1 MSSRKDKHQVGGTFS
16 ISQDLKNSI
25 ANEQISESGEGEM
38 DVLQKRM
45 QERAVYN
52 REDDYHKQR
61 LGNKNDKKSLKRGIE
76 NGDSLN
82 RESKELI
89 KRQRHSNNTI
99 QTYTIP
105 QDTRADFEDMKDLEE
120 IPEGQDLRYFKP
132 SDKLHFALVVN
143 NDTTDELSPEDQKK
157 RRYLQLL
164 LRIKNGSTQ
173 VRRESTKQLVD
184 KCETFGPQ
192 LVFDCTLPILLDRDL
207 EDQERHLLIKLTDRL
222 LYKFG
227 QAAAP
232 FSKNILDIMGP
243 LLIDTDPLV
252 RSTGRE
258 VITNLA
264 SATGLLSML
273 KAIRPDMETED
284 EYARNIAARVLAV
297 IARPLG
303 IRDIISF
310 INAACHSR
318 NSWRSRHTGIKAIG
332 QLSLT
337 LGISQ
342 LPFLNSMLHCIVDGL
357 EDEHVPI
364 RSLTANTIATLA
376 ENSFPYGIE
385 SFNIILEPLWKGLK
399 RHRGR
404 ILASFV
410 KCLASIIPLMDAE
423 YAGYYTEELFRIIK
437 REFNSPDED
446 LKKAVL
452 VVLQKCCPVETVT
465 PKYLREEIGPM
476 FFKNYWNRRV
486 ALDKQMNKLV
496 TYTTVIISEKM
507 GSAYIV
513 EQLLGPLRDDSEPFR
528 IMAIHTVDRVI
539 KAVGSVELNE
549 RLETRLIDALL
560 IAFQDQKN
568 DDQVIFKCIGT
579 VATSLG
585 IRMKPFLSPIIS
597 TILNQLKHKDT
608 IVRQNAADLC
618 NILIPVLKT
627 CGEEDMV
634 NKLNIILYESLGE
647 AYPDVLGS
655 IIRVMSTIIATM
667 DIATIQPPV
676 NQILPTLTPILRNNH
691 KKVQLYTVEMIG
703 RIASR
708 APEFV
713 APKEWLRICFQLLE
727 LLKSPNKKTRIAAN
741 ATFGDIAKAVGPQDV
756 IVVLLDN
763 LKVQERQ
770 LRVCTAVAI
779 GIVAKVCGPFTVLP
793 AMMNEYKTPD
803 TNVQNGIL
811 KAMTF
816 MFEYIGSISQDYTY
830 ITVPLLEDAL
840 IDRDL
845 VHRQTAA
852 TVVKEIAL
860 HSIGSA
866 HEDAF
871 IHLLN
876 LLIPNIFETS
886 PHVISRILEG
896 LEALCYAV
904 GPGIFMNYVWA
915 GLFHP
920 ARTVRR
926 AYWKLYNTV
935 YIEHCDALV
944 PNYPS
949 LPDKEDTIE
958 ELDWIL

>member
-1 MSSRKDKHQVGGTFS
+1 MGGNFS
-16 ISQDLKNSI
+16 IPQDVKNSI
-25 ANEQISESGEGEM
+25 LNEQISETNEEEL
-38 DVLQKRM
+38 DVLQQRM
-45 QERAVYN
+45 KERSIYN
-52 REDDYHKQR
+52 REDDYHQRRLGGKQKDAPSKRSIESADTLNDQNKQLVKKQR
-61 LGNKNDKKSLKRGIE
+61 HTNS
-76 NGDSLN
+76 SV
-82 RESKELI
+82 
-89 KRQRHSNNTI
+89 

-105 QDTRADFEDMKDLEE
+105 QEEETGYDEVKELEE
-120 IPEGQDLRYFKP
+120 VPEGQDLRYFKA
-132 SDKLHFALVVN
+132 SDKLHFALVIN
-143 NDTTDELSPEDQKK
+143 HDTVDELSEEDQKK
-157 RRYLQLL
+157 RKYLQLL
-164 LRIKNGSTQ
+164 LKVKNGNTQ
-173 VRRESTKQLVD
+173 VRREATKNLIS

-192 LVFDCTLPILLDRDL
+192 LVFDSTLPILLDREL

-227 QAAAP
+227 SAAAP
-232 FSKNILDIMGP
+232 FSKHILDIMGP
-243 LLIDTDPLV
+243 LLIDTDTIV

-258 VITNLA
+258 VISNLA
-264 SATGLLSML
+264 SATGLLPML
-273 KAIRPDMETED
+273 KAIRPNMETED
-284 EYARNIAARVLAV
+284 EYARNIASRTLAV

-303 IRDIISF
+303 VKNIISF

-342 LPFLNSMLHCIVDGL
+342 LPFLNSMLQCIVDGL
-357 EDEHVPI
+357 EDEHIPI

-376 ENSFPYGIE
+376 ENSYPYGIE

-410 KCLASIIPLMDAE
+410 RCLASVIPLMDAE

-437 REFNSPDED
+437 REFHSPDED

-452 VVLQKCCPVETVT
+452 IVLQKCCPVETVT

-486 ALDKQMNKLV
+486 ALDLQMNKMV
-496 TYTTVIISEKM
+496 TYTTVIIAEKM

-549 RLETRLIDALL
+549 RQETRLIDALL

-568 DDQVIFKCIGT
+568 DDQVIFRCIGT
-579 VATSLG
+579 VAISLG

-618 NILIPVLKT
+618 NILIPVLKI
-627 CGEEDMV
+627 CEEDDMV

-655 IIRVMSTIIATM
+655 IIRVMSTIIGTM
-667 DIATIQPPV
+667 DVASIQPPV

-691 KKVQLYTVEMIG
+691 KKVQLYTVQLIG

-727 LLKSPNKKTRIAAN
+727 LLKSPNKQTRIAAN

-779 GIVAKVCGPFTVLP
+779 GIVAKECGPFTVLP

-816 MFEYIGSISQDYTY
+816 MFEYIGPISQDYTY
-830 ITVPLLEDAL
+830 VTVPLLEDAL

-860 HSIGSA
+860 YGIGSG

-871 IHLLN
+871 LHLLN
-876 LLIPNIFETS
+876 LLMPNIFETS

-896 LEALCYAV
+896 LEALCYAI
-904 GPGIFMNYVWA
+904 GPGVFMNYVWA

-920 ARTVRR
+920 ARVVRR
-926 AYWKLYNTV
+926 AYWKLYNTI

-944 PNYPS
+944 PSYPS
-949 LPDKEDTIE
+949 LPDEEDRIE
-958 ELDWIL
+958 ELDWCL